1 VAANG
6 TGLSHTTRQTEAV
19 WPDGVAD
26 LVAPVAVRVIDL
38 RTPIEGFWLPRT
50 RSWETYRSLLA
61 IGRHDGYPP
70 VLSSFSV
77 GMDGHVSRD
86 RLERGLRRS
95 LEHELHKRRPH
106 WPGDGSFAADEKLL
120 TQRGSPRPALSTPV
134 SVVVPTCANPEQL
147 VPCLRSILRCNY
159 DNLEV
164 IVVENRPGS
173 ADTARVLATRFA
185 GETRLRYVEEPRAG
199 ASWARNAGLAQAEGE
214 LVAFADEHA
223 RCGVAGPKMVNP
235 DGTLQASRRSFPT
248 VGGTIVRR
256 TPLRSLFPPLRW
268 QRRHYLL
275 DAPVDDPLQV
285 DTMLGAFLL
294 MRRAMLEEIGGW
306 DAGYKLYVED
316 IDLSYRAMKAGWERW
331 WVPSAVVH
339 HEYQAVIDK
348 HFFTRR
354 NLWHLQ
360 AMLRFLRKH
369 PERLFALR

>member
-1 VAANG
+1 MKVSGIFVVTGSGEAGLLRTSLPALVGQVDELVVVANG
-6 TGLSHTTRQTEAV
+6 PSSK
-19 WPDGVAD
+19 PDVPAGV
-26 LVAPVAVRVIDL
+26 R
-38 RTPIEGFWLPRT
+38 
-50 RSWETYRSLLA
+50 
-61 IGRHDGYPP
+61 
-70 VLSSFSV
+70 
-77 GMDGHVSRD
+77 
-86 RLERGLRRS
+86 
-95 LEHELHKRRPH
+95 
-106 WPGDGSFAADEKLL
+106 
-120 TQRGSPRPALSTPV
+120 
-134 SVVVPTCANPEQL
+134 
-147 VPCLRSILRCNY
+147 
-159 DNLEV
+159 
-164 IVVENRPGS
+164 VVENERPVGFS
-173 ADTARVLATRFA
+173 ANVNKGIEATT
-185 GETRLRYVEEPRAG
+185 GEYVVISNPDAVPD
-199 ASWARNAGLAQAEGE
+199 EGCVRE
-214 LVAFADEHA
+214 LVAFADSHP
-223 RCGVAGPKMVNP
+223 RCGIAGPRMINP

-275 DAPVDDPLQV
+275 DAPTDEPLQV

-294 MRRAMLEEIGGW
+294 MRRTMLQEIGGW

-354 NLWHLQ
+354 NLWHLH